1 MRFLSIV
8 ITLTL
13 LPIINLAQNYTS
25 PLDFKLLLSG
35 TFGEL
40 RSNHFHAGIDIKTE
54 GVEGQNVRS
63 IADGYISRIK
73 VSTWGYGKVLYINHP
88 KTGHTSV
95 YAHLNSFNETIS
107 KLIKKEHYKRE
118 SFEIDMYLK
127 KNKIIVKQGEIIG
140 LSGNTGGSN
149 GAHLHFEIRETSN
162 SRPINPLQYKFKV
175 TDNISPIIKKIKLY
189 AMDTTLINGYNSNKI
204 YDVKKE
210 NGKYVLNENIT
221 VSGNFALGVFTYDQA
236 NGSYNKNGVYNIKLY
251 VDNEIYYNFQ
261 VDELDFNTTR
271 FINAHIDYCEK
282 IENQIKFHRCYKLP
296 YNKLNNYN
304 NLKNNGIIQFND
316 STIHNIKIKV
326 SDIFGNVSEINFDV
340 KSTPQPFI
348 KKCFIK
354 KDSLTSNISSSN
366 YFNYNTPNYFKDKDI
381 SFKMDS
387 YSLYES
393 ILFEYRNSIN
403 KNEVFGNIHHI
414 HYNNTPVHKYYTLSL
429 SAIVPNHLL
438 SKTYIAKTDLKGKY
452 KHVGGKWKNNQITTK
467 TREFGDFCIVSDTT
481 NPQIIAINIHPNK
494 KITNQKNIEFKIKDN
509 ESGIKSFRGEID
521 NKWIL
526 MDYDYK
532 TNILRYVID
541 DLQKGEHLINLD
553 VIDKLGNST
562 NYQARFIY

>member
-316 STIHNIKIKV
+316 STIHNIKI
-326 SDIFGNVSEINFDV
+326 
-340 KSTPQPFI
+340 
-348 KKCFIK
+348 
-354 KDSLTSNISSSN
+354 
-366 YFNYNTPNYFKDKDI
+366 
-381 SFKMDS
+381 
-387 YSLYES
+387 
-393 ILFEYRNSIN
+393 
-403 KNEVFGNIHHI
+403 
-414 HYNNTPVHKYYTLSL
+414 
-429 SAIVPNHLL
+429 
-438 SKTYIAKTDLKGKY
+438 
-452 KHVGGKWKNNQITTK
+452 
-467 TREFGDFCIVSDTT
+467 
-481 NPQIIAINIHPNK
+481 IIII
-494 KITNQKNIEFKIKDN
+494 
-509 ESGIKSFRGEID
+509 
-521 NKWIL
+521 
-526 MDYDYK
+526 
-532 TNILRYVID
+532 
-541 DLQKGEHLINLD
+541 
-553 VIDKLGNST
+553 
-562 NYQARFIY
+562 

>member
-40 RSNHFHAGIDIKTE
+40 RSSHFHAGIDIKTE